1 MRNATSPHHR
11 TTDLARLHEAF
22 VNEQRYAARS
32 APATLAAYR
41 TSFQLFMKLLPHVT
55 VDQLTPETLTEFF
68 RRLET
73 RRRPVGNGER
83 VGVMAS
89 TVATHR
95 GKLGRFFSWLAAQ
108 GHLTE
113 NPFTAMPYP
122 RVEYEGRE
130 YLGKAE
136 IDRIFAALVLAAS
149 GHTRFHRRRNVAL
162 FATLLYA
169 GLRRG
174 ELLGLRLGDLN
185 LERREL
191 SVRAETSKS
200 RTGRVV
206 PMNAA
211 LSQALEDYLAE
222 RRTLPLMHPQLFVT
236 ETGSPLTLPGLIQLT
251 HRINERSGVRFHL
264 HQFRHTFAVNFLHQS
279 GDVAKLKQ
287 LLGHRDIRMT
297 SGYLRRLPTTAMR
310 SNVEALTLDTLL

>member
-136 IDRIFAALVLAAS
+136 IDN
-149 GHTRFHRRRNVAL
+149 TM
-162 FATLLYA
+162 
-169 GLRRG
+169 
-174 ELLGLRLGDLN
+174 
-185 LERREL
+185 EL
-191 SVRAETSKS
+191 S
-200 RTGRVV
+200 
-206 PMNAA
+206 
-211 LSQALEDYLAE
+211 
-222 RRTLPLMHPQLFVT
+222 
-236 ETGSPLTLPGLIQLT
+236 
-251 HRINERSGVRFHL
+251 HL
-264 HQFRHTFAVNFLHQS
+264 
-279 GDVAKLKQ
+279 VAKLLDAPIAELDSLWQ
-287 LLGHRDIRMT
+287 LWSPQLDA
-297 SGYLRRLPTTAMR
+297 YVLR
-310 SNVEALTLDTLL
+310 ALDPDGAPAFGAEPNEDER